1 VRLEVEQGLERS
13 RRELDAAEALL
24 RQEFF
29 EQAISRAYYACF
41 YAAEMALLGLGE
53 TRSKHAGVISAFGRL
68 VIREGGLPA
77 GMGELLRSLFEDR
90 IDADYRFIAAPPGRA
105 RERIDDAR
113 RFVEAV
119 REWIEE
125 RDRQL

>member
-1 VRLEVEQGLERS
+1 MRLEVEQGLERS
-13 RRELDAAEALL
+13 RRELEAAEALL

-41 YAAEMALLGLGE
+41 YAAEMALLSLGE
-53 TRSKHAGVISAFGRL
+53 TRSKHSGVLSAFGRR
-68 VIREGGLPA
+68 VIREGGLQA
-77 GMGELLRSLFEDR
+77 EMGELLRSLFEDR
-90 IDADYRFIAAPPGRA
+90 IDADYRFIGAPPGRA

-119 REWIEE
+119 REWIEK
-125 RDRQL
+125 RDR